1 MRMVRQS
8 REIIGQSRRYD
19 GLLVMMEGIALR

>member
-8 REIIGQSRRYD
+8 REIIGQGRRYD
-19 GLLVMMEGIALR
+19 GLLVMMEGTALR